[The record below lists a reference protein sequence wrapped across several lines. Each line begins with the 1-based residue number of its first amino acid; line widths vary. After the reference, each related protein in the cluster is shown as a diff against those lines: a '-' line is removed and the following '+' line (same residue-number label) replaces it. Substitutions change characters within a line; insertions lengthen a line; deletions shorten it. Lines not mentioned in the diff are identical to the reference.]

1 MDEKGL
7 NRSVIFVLN
16 RKNSTLT
23 LKNSI
28 KYILQVFFGYKH
40 YLYLFSIFKIRTL
53 HWDKNERDFFHFL
66 NHIPTSD
73 GAILDIGANIGI
85 MTWHLATKHPNRK
98 IISFEPESIN
108 FEVLAKISNKFQL
121 DNVTLIQKALGDAPG
136 KAKMILPI
144 QGKTKM
150 QGLAHIKHETIEL
163 WNEGEEY
170 EVEIDTLD
178 TLFENQ
184 KIAAIKMD
192 VENFEFFVLKGGQ
205 KIIERDRP
213 VIYVELWDNE
223 NRVKCFEFIR
233 CLGYQV
239 YVLENNILTL
249 FDSTI
254 HKQHNFTFV
263 P

>member
-1 MDEKGL
+1 M
-7 NRSVIFVLN
+7 
-16 RKNSTLT
+16 KNTV
-23 LKNSI
+23 
-28 KYILQVFFGYKH
+28 KYFLQSFFGYKR

-53 HWDKNERDFFHFL
+53 QWDKNERDFFHFL
-66 NHIPTSD
+66 NQIIDSD
-73 GAILDIGANIGI
+73 GLILDIGANIGI
-85 MTWHLATKHPNRK
+85 MTWHLSTKHPNRK

-108 FEVLAKISNKFQL
+108 FEVLSKICDKFQL
-121 DNVTLIQKALGDAPG
+121 ENVTLIQ

-170 EVEIDTLD
+170 EVEIETLD
-178 TLFENQ
+178 DLFKNQ

-192 VENFEFFVLKGGQ
+192 VENFEFFVLKGGKEVIQ
-205 KIIERDRP
+205 RDRP

-233 CLGYQV
+233 SLGYQV
-239 YVLENNILTL
+239 YVLENNALTL
-249 FDSTI
+249 FDAKI

>member
-1 MDEKGL
+1 M
-7 NRSVIFVLN
+7 
-16 RKNSTLT
+16 KNTV
-23 LKNSI
+23 
-28 KYILQVFFGYKH
+28 KYFLQSFFGYKR

-53 HWDKNERDFFHFL
+53 QWDKNERDFFHFL
-66 NHIPTSD
+66 NQIIDSD
-73 GAILDIGANIGI
+73 GLILDIGANIGI
-85 MTWHLATKHPNRK
+85 MTWHLSTKHPYRK

-108 FEVLAKISNKFQL
+108 FEVLSKICHKFQL
-121 DNVTLIQKALGDAPG
+121 ENVTLIQKALGDSPG

-170 EVEIDTLD
+170 EVEIETLD
-178 TLFENQ
+178 DLFKNQ

-192 VENFEFFVLKGGQ
+192 VENFEFFVLKGGKEVIQ
-205 KIIERDRP
+205 RDRP
-213 VIYVELWDNE
+213 IIYVELWDNE

-233 CLGYQV
+233 SLGYQV
-239 YVLENNILTL
+239 YVLENNALTL
-249 FDSTI
+249 FDAKI

>member
-7 NRSVIFVLN
+7 NRSVIFVLIH
-16 RKNSTLT
+16 KYSIVD
-23 LKNSI
+23 LKNAV
-28 KYILQVFFGYKH
+28 KYFLQSLFGYKR

-53 HWDKNERDFFHFL
+53 QWDKNERDFFHFL
-66 NHIPTSD
+66 NHIPASD

-85 MTWHLATKHPNRK
+85 MTWHLSTKYLNRK
-98 IISFEPESIN
+98 IISFEPESVN
-108 FEVLAKISNKFQL
+108 FEVLSNICRKFQL
-121 DNVTLIQKALGDAPG
+121 VNVTLIQKALGETTG

-170 EVEIDTLD
+170 EVEIETLD
-178 TLFENQ
+178 DLFKNQ

-192 VENFEFFVLKGGQ
+192 VENFEFFVLKGGKEVIQ
-205 KIIERDRP
+205 RDRP
-213 VIYVELWDNE
+213 VIYVELWENE

-233 CLGYQV
+233 SLGYQV
-239 YVLENNILTL
+239 YVLENKILTL
-249 FDSTI
+249 FDSTK